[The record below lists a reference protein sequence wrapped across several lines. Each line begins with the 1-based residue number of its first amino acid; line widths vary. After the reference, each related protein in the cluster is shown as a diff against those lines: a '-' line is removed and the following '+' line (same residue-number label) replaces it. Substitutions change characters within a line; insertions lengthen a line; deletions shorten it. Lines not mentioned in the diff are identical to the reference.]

1 MYPVTGL
8 RPHVVYNMLKRR
20 KLDANREMDEA
31 TFHVPDAITAYQ
43 NYTNFINKARLSISG
58 RGFLLDIHGHA
69 HTSKRTELGYLIYG
83 SKLDSGIHSIADSS
97 IRRLGQYW
105 CGSDNACFKDFIQGN
120 RSLGHFM
127 NQEGLD
133 AVPSP
138 QDQSPNGERYFSGG
152 STVKTYGSR
161 DTGIIDAIQME
172 FDSTFR
178 KGWRDDVEAQNDVA
192 RAILSFCQLNYG
204 TCS

>member
-1 MYPVTGL
+1 
-8 RPHVVYNMLKRR
+8 
-20 KLDANREMDEA
+20 
-31 TFHVPDAITAYQ
+31 
-43 NYTNFINKARLSISG
+43 
-58 RGFLLDIHGHA
+58 
-69 HTSKRTELGYLIYG
+69 
-83 SKLDSGIHSIADSS
+83 
-97 IRRLGQYW
+97 
-105 CGSDNACFKDFIQGN
+105 
-120 RSLGHFM
+120 M